1 LENDFKISEDDIP
14 GRIEDFADAL
24 GKIFDVGAKFI
35 EIQIMKR
42 LYEKVGSFKYV
53 LKQNDIVFTEYIEV
67 LREYYCC
74 NV

>member
-1 LENDFKISEDDIP
+1 
-14 GRIEDFADAL
+14 L